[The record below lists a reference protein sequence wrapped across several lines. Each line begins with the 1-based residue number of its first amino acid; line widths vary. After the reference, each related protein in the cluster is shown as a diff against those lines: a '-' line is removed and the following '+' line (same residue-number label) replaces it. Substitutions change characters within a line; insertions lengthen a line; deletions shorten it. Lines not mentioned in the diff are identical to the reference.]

1 MDSKQNNR
9 EIMINDET
17 DEVLKELF
25 QSLKNRCQNNSESMK
40 GSEFVFDYIHV
51 LYYKCRK
58 INLNH
63 AG

>member
-1 MDSKQNNR
+1 
-9 EIMINDET
+9 MINDEI

-25 QSLKNRCQNNSESMK
+25 KSLKNRCQNNLGSMK

-63 AG
+63 AE

>member
-25 QSLKNRCQNNSESMK
+25 QSLKNRCQNNLESIK

-51 LYYKCRK
+51 LYYKCSR